1 MSNLSPHPAV
11 PSSLS
16 MTSKEI
22 AELTGKQHAHVCR
35 DIRSMLIEVHGSD
48 RLDKIIPEQY
58 RNRHS
63 EYIRENA
70 QKIVSALFGDDPGRD
85 HEDSRGFSWSRD
97 ARGYV
102 AFYRLDKDHT
112 LTLLTGYDTKS
123 RFKVMQ
129 RWQELESLVDQP
141 SLNPANLSRLQLIEL
156 ALQAEQERLAIE
168 QKAIALEHR
177 VETLEPKAEALDRIS
192 GSEGSLNI
200 TEAAK
205 ALGVKPKALFGK
217 LQANRWIYKRQGGRN
232 WLGYQ
237 DKCQQGLVEHK
248 VSTVTMP
255 DGTEKISEQVRVTPK
270 GITRLSALLN
280 GGAS

>member
-1 MSNLSPHPAV
+1 M
-11 PSSLS
+11 SSLIPS
-16 MTSKEI
+16 NSPTMSSREI
-22 AELTGKQHAHVCR
+22 AELTGKRHDHVMR
-35 DIRSMLIEVHGSD
+35 DIRVMLVELHGEGGLPRFGDTHANEQNGQSYPIFRLPKREVEILVTGYSIPLRAKVID
-48 RLDKIIPEQY
+48 RL
-58 RNRHS
+58 H
-63 EYIRENA
+63 
-70 QKIVSALFGDDPGRD
+70 
-85 HEDSRGFSWSRD
+85 
-97 ARGYV
+97 
-102 AFYRLDKDHT
+102 
-112 LTLLTGYDTKS
+112 
-123 RFKVMQ
+123 
-129 RWQELESLVDQP
+129 ELEAQMTQP

-270 GITRLSALLN
+270 GITRLSTLLN